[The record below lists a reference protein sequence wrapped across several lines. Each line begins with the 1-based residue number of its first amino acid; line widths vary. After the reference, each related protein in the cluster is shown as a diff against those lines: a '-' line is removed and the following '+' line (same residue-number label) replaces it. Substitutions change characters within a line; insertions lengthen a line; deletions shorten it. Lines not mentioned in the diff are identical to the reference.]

1 MCSTDSP
8 RFGKE
13 FENGKLWSKDDAD
26 YMKPLHVR
34 QLVKLF
40 KIITAADG
48 EEMMTSGLEVYVI
61 KEAIKVCLS
70 KIPTLDHLK
79 GVCTI
84 EENIDFQAI
93 LKEETS
99 M

>member
-1 MCSTDSP
+1 
-8 RFGKE
+8 
-13 FENGKLWSKDDAD
+13 
-26 YMKPLHVR
+26 MKPLHVR
-34 QLVKLF
+34 QLVMLF

-61 KEAIKVCLS
+61 KEAIKVVLS
-70 KIPTLDHLK
+70 KILTLDHFK

-84 EENIDFQAI
+84 EENIDFRAI

>member
-1 MCSTDSP
+1 
-8 RFGKE
+8 
-13 FENGKLWSKDDAD
+13 
-26 YMKPLHVR
+26 MKPLHVR
-34 QLVKLF
+34 QLVMLF

-61 KEAIKVCLS
+61 KEAIKVVLS
-70 KIPTLDHLK
+70 KILTLDHLK

-84 EENIDFQAI
+84 EENIDFQA